1 MNFSKA
7 FKHLKKDEVLSFLI
21 KRFGDEITLKDRYES
36 NYAKAIS
43 LLIIEQQVSF
53 KAAIRIKERFLKLIT
68 GKSNDEVIKI
78 KNEEMKKVGLSK
90 RKVEYIK
97 NTYLFFD
104 KYKVE
109 FEYLN
114 ENEIVKELSKIKG
127 VGKWTAEMFLIFILF
142 KENIFSKG
150 DLALINSIKK
160 NYKKEKLSDIDLEK
174 IVEKWSPYKTTASL
188 LLWKSIEEKI
198 DCGEAIQGDDKEE
211 FDEEF

>member
-7 FKHLKKDEVLSFLI
+7 FKHLDKDEVLSFLI

-198 DCGEAIQGDDKEE
+198 FYSK
-211 FDEEF
+211 

>member
-198 DCGEAIQGDDKEE
+198 FYYK
-211 FDEEF
+211 

>member
-7 FKHLKKDEVLSFLI
+7 FKHLEKDEVLSFLI
-21 KRFGDEITLKDRYES
+21 KRFGDKITLKDRYES

-104 KYKVE
+104 KYRVE

-198 DCGEAIQGDDKEE
+198 FYSK
-211 FDEEF
+211 

>member
-1 MNFSKA
+1 MDFSKA
-7 FKHLKKDEVLSFLI
+7 FKHLEKDEVLSFLI

-36 NYAKAIS
+36 DYAKAIS

-68 GKSNDEVIKI
+68 GKSNDEVIRI

-104 KYKVE
+104 KYKIE

-160 NYKKEKLSDIDLEK
+160 YYKKEKLSDIDLEK

-198 DCGEAIQGDDKEE
+198 FYSK
-211 FDEEF
+211 

>member
-7 FKHLKKDEVLSFLI
+7 FRHLEKDEVMSFLI

-198 DCGEAIQGDDKEE
+198 FYSK
-211 FDEEF
+211 

>member
-7 FKHLKKDEVLSFLI
+7 FKHLEKDEVLSFLI
-21 KRFGDEITLKDRYES
+21 KRFGDEITLMDRYES

-114 ENEIVKELSKIKG
+114 ENEIVKELSNIKG
-127 VGKWTAEMFLIFILF
+127 VGKWTAEMFLIFIIF

-198 DCGEAIQGDDKEE
+198 FFSK
-211 FDEEF
+211 

>member
-7 FKHLKKDEVLSFLI
+7 FKHLEKDEVLSFLI

-78 KNEEMKKVGLSK
+78 KNEELKKVGLSK

-198 DCGEAIQGDDKEE
+198 FYSK
-211 FDEEF
+211 

>member
-7 FKHLKKDEVLSFLI
+7 FKHLEKDEVLSFLI

-68 GKSNDEVIKI
+68 GKSNDEVIRI
-78 KNEEMKKVGLSK
+78 RNEEMKKVGLSK

-97 NTYLFFD
+97 NTYLYFD

-198 DCGEAIQGDDKEE
+198 FYSK
-211 FDEEF
+211 

>member
-7 FKHLKKDEVLSFLI
+7 FKHLEKDEVLSFLI

-68 GKSNDEVIKI
+68 GKSDDEVIKI

-114 ENEIVKELSKIKG
+114 ENKIVKKR
-127 VGKWTAEMFLIFILF
+127 
-142 KENIFSKG
+142 
-150 DLALINSIKK
+150 
-160 NYKKEKLSDIDLEK
+160 
-174 IVEKWSPYKTTASL
+174 
-188 LLWKSIEEKI
+188 
-198 DCGEAIQGDDKEE
+198 
-211 FDEEF
+211 

>member
-43 LLIIEQQVSF
+43 LLIIEQQLSF

-68 GKSNDEVIKI
+68 GKSNDEVIRI

-160 NYKKEKLSDIDLEK
+160 NYKKEKLSEIDLEK

-198 DCGEAIQGDDKEE
+198 FYSK
-211 FDEEF
+211 

>member
-1 MNFSKA
+1 MNFEEA
-7 FKHLKKDEVLSFLI
+7 FNHLKSDKVMSFLI
-21 KRFGDEITLKDRYES
+21 QKFGKEITLYDRYED

-68 GKSNDEVIKI
+68 GKSNDEVIRI

-174 IVEKWSPYKTTASL
+174 IVEKWSPYKTVACL
-188 LLWKSIEEKI
+188 HLWHMIES
-198 DCGEAIQGDDKEE
+198 
-211 FDEEF
+211 

>member
-7 FKHLKKDEVLSFLI
+7 FKHLEKDEVLSFLI
-21 KRFGDEITLKDRYES
+21 KRFGDKITLKDRYES
-36 NYAKAIS
+36 NFAKAIS

-68 GKSNDEVIKI
+68 GKSNDEVIRI
-78 KNEEMKKVGLSK
+78 RNEEMKKVGLSK

-104 KYKVE
+104 KYKIE

-198 DCGEAIQGDDKEE
+198 FYSK
-211 FDEEF
+211 

>member
-1 MNFSKA
+1 MDFSKA
-7 FKHLKKDEVLSFLI
+7 FKHLEKDDVLSFLI
-21 KRFGDEITLKDRYES
+21 KKFGDEITLRDRYES

-53 KAAIRIKERFLKLIT
+53 KAAIRIKERFLKLIA

-127 VGKWTAEMFLIFILF
+127 VGKWTAEMFLMFILF

-198 DCGEAIQGDDKEE
+198 FYSK
-211 FDEEF
+211 

>member
-7 FKHLKKDEVLSFLI
+7 FKHLEKDEVLSFLI

-53 KAAIRIKERFLKLIT
+53 KAAIRIKERFLKLIA

-160 NYKKEKLSDIDLEK
+160 NYKKEKLSEIDLEK

-198 DCGEAIQGDDKEE
+198 FYSK
-211 FDEEF
+211 